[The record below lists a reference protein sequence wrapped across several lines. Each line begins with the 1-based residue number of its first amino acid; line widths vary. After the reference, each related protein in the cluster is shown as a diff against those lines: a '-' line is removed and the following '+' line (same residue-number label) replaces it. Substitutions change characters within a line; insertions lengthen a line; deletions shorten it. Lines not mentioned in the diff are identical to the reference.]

1 MTINAWLKQREVLNL
16 IVQQIFTSG
25 IAHSSY
31 LLGGN
36 STCAV
41 VDPGRDIDVYV
52 DAAAQ
57 MGWKITHVLETHLHA
72 DFISGHMEL
81 LERTGASIVVPRSAN
96 CEFDAMELSEG
107 DSFEIEDMT
116 IEVLETP
123 GHTPEHVS
131 YVVTD
136 GSRGDIPVC
145 VFCGDT
151 LFVGDVGRPDLF
163 PGKAEELASKLY
175 DSLHGKLLNLP
186 DFCEVYPAHGAG
198 SLCGRAMAA
207 KRSTTIGYER
217 LYNYALNIGDREKF
231 IRSLTENMPAAPDH
245 FSRCSDVNRRGP
257 ELLEHLPPLKAIP
270 PDDFRKLVGDPQNI
284 VLDIRC
290 YEAFGGRHIPGAYS
304 IDLNSNFGTFSG
316 WLLPPDR
323 NILLVTDSP
332 ENVPEA
338 VVWLHRVDLD
348 RIIGFLEGGMHAWA
362 MKGLPTEHLCQVSS
376 LELDNMVRNGEDFVL
391 VDVRASSEFDGG
403 HLQNAIN
410 IPVHEIRD
418 SYKELDPDVKTV
430 IICASGHRSSMAA
443 SILQQKGFS
452 DVHNVS
458 GGMTGYNA
466 AGFGPD
472 CPLCALPWISSGKGR
487 RDG

>member
-1 MTINAWLKQREVLNL
+1 M

-36 STCAV
+36 NTCAV
-41 VDPGRDIDVYV
+41 IDPGRDIDVYM

-72 DFISGHMEL
+72 DFISGHMEIQNK
-81 LERTGASIVVPRSAN
+81 TGASIVFPRSAN
-96 CEFDAMELSEG
+96 CKFDAMEVSEG
-107 DSFEIEDMT
+107 DSFEIEDMI

-136 GSRGDIPVC
+136 SSRGEVPVC

-151 LFVGDVGRPDLF
+151 LFVGDIGRPDLF

-175 DSLHGKLLNLP
+175 DTLHGKLLDLP

-198 SLCGRAMAA
+198 SLCGRSMAA

-217 LYNYALNIGDREKF
+217 LYNYALNIGDRKSF
-231 IRSLTENMPAAPDH
+231 IRSLTEDMPATPAH
-245 FSRCSDVNRRGP
+245 FNRCSDVNRAGP
-257 ELLEHLPPLKAIP
+257 ELVEDLPPLKAIP
-270 PDDFRKLVGDPQNI
+270 SEEFLELLDDPDNI

-304 IDLNSNFGTFSG
+304 IDLNSNFATFSG
-316 WLLPPDR
+316 WLLPPDK
-323 NILLVTDSP
+323 NILLIVDSP
-332 ENVPEA
+332 ERATEA
-338 VVWLHRVDLD
+338 AIWLHRVGLD
-348 RIIGFLEGGMHAWA
+348 RIVGFLDGGMHSWSMA
-362 MKGLPTEHLCQVSS
+362 GLPTEHLCQVSS
-376 LELDNMVRNGEDFVL
+376 LELDNMVRDDEDFVL
-391 VDVRASSEFDGG
+391 VDVRAVSEFSGG
-403 HLQNAIN
+403 HIQHAIN
-410 IPVHEIRD
+410 IPVHELRD
-418 SYKELDPDVKTV
+418 SYKELDPDAKTV
-430 IICASGHRSSMAA
+430 VICGSGQRSSMGA

-458 GGMTGYNA
+458 GGMTGYNV

-472 CPLCALPWISSGKGR
+472 CPLCALPWLSSGKEKK
-487 RDG
+487 DG